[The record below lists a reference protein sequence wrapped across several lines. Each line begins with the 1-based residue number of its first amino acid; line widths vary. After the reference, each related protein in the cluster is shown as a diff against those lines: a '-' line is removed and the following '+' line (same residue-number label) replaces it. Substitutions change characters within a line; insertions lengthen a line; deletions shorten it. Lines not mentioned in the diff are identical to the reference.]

1 MIIPFLKQ
9 GSKVAITAPARKV
22 KPEEMEY
29 AINWLKEKGFVPVYD
44 DRLFAG
50 HHIFAGD
57 DDFRAAVFQQY
68 LDDENIDAIWIAR
81 GGYGSIRIIDK
92 LDFTQ
97 FLKHPKW
104 IVGFSDGTVLHGK
117 LSRLGVPSLH
127 AAMPFYFANKTP
139 EAKQSLFDALTGK
152 SLRYEFPAHPQNRMG
167 QMEGEIVGGN
177 LSVLIAM
184 IGSDTFPELDGKSL
198 FIEEVDE
205 YIYHIDRMMRALKR
219 AGKLEHLKGLVVGGL
234 TQIHDNTHPFGQSV
248 EEVIA
253 EVVSEYDYPVCF
265 GFPAGHF
272 DDNRAVFFGLSS
284 QLSVENEKVVF
295 WHNGIHSSK
304 SVQ

>member
-1 MIIPFLKQ
+1 MFIPFLKQ
-9 GSKVAITAPARKV
+9 GSKIAIAAPARKV
-22 KPEEMEY
+22 KSEEMEY

-44 DRLFAG
+44 DRLFAE

-68 LDDENIDAIWIAR
+68 LDDEDISAIWIAR

-92 LDFTQ
+92 LDFTR
-97 FLKHPKW
+97 FLEHPKW

-117 LSRLGVPSLH
+117 LSRLGIPSLH
-127 AAMPFYFANKTP
+127 AAMPFFFANKTP
-139 EAKQSLFDALTGK
+139 EAKQSLFNALTGK
-152 SLRYEFPAHPQNRMG
+152 SLQYEFPTHPQNRMG
-167 QMEGEIVGGN
+167 HMEGEIVGGN
-177 LSVLIAM
+177 LSVLYGM
-184 IGSDTFPELDGKSL
+184 MGSDTFPELDDKIL

-219 AGKLEHLKGLVVGGL
+219 AGKLEHLKGLIVGGL
-234 TQIHDNTHPFGQSV
+234 TQIHDNSNPFGQSV

-265 GFPAGHF
+265 GFLSGHF
-272 DDNRAVFFGLSS
+272 DDNRAMFFGLSS
-284 QLSVENEKVVF
+284 QLLVADEKVVF

-304 SVQ
+304 SV